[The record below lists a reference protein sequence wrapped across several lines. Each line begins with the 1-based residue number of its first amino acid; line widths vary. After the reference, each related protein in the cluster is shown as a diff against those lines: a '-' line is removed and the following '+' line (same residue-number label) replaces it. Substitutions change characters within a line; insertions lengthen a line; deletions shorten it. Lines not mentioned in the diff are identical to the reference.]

1 MVAAGVAVLC
11 VTCGISEVPV
21 PAELLHVSLLIKN
34 QLFELLLNACV
45 VYRHHN
51 VTPGSKIKDVDNF
64 VRLSQQM
71 AEEHG
76 LDASTAVSEQKLR
89 SLAAVAHIS
98 SSVVVDSVLG
108 SMLAQEVI
116 KAVSHS
122 GQPAFNFVC
131 FSADYNGANSA
142 DYCVVRE
149 FPIPAAV
156 GAVAVIDGSNV
167 SSASSSSSS
176 SSSSD
181 SAVNV
186 VEMEI
191 LE

>member
-1 MVAAGVAVLC
+1 VGWWSGFGGVCWKNKLSKPNLIVGSPHSTSC
-11 VTCGISEVPV
+11 V
-21 PAELLHVSLLIKN
+21 
-34 QLFELLLNACV
+34 
-45 VYRHHN
+45 
-51 VTPGSKIKDVDNF
+51 
-64 VRLSQQM
+64 
-71 AEEHG
+71 
-76 LDASTAVSEQKLR
+76 
-89 SLAAVAHIS
+89 
-98 SSVVVDSVLG
+98 
-108 SMLAQEVI
+108 
-116 KAVSHS
+116 
-122 GQPAFNFVC
+122 
-131 FSADYNGANSA
+131 SADYNGANSA